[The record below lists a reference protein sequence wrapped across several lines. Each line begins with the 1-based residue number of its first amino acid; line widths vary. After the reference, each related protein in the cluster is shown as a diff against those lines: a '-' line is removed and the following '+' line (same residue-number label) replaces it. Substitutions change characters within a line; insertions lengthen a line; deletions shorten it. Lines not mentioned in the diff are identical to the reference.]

1 MTIEDLKSWIK
12 VINGLYFAT
21 CFICIGG
28 FSYGFVPFS
37 NKDTTINFCVALF
50 FYAIS
55 ILIIGNFIS
64 KEGRVPLINNKYRM
78 YIIFGIIF
86 LLHIIELVCSLYI
99 LQYNVVDD
107 KTIISINYLAFVLT
121 ALGLLLPYGMF
132 LEYSLTLPVLKEIIR
147 LKKEDKENDKKE

>member
-55 ILIIGNFIS
+55 ILIIGNFIDLADV
-64 KEGRVPLINNKYRM
+64 KNN
-78 YIIFGIIF
+78 
-86 LLHIIELVCSLYI
+86 
-99 LQYNVVDD
+99 
-107 KTIISINYLAFVLT
+107 ISFFICDF
-121 ALGLLLPYGMF
+121 F
-132 LEYSLTLPVLKEIIR
+132 
-147 LKKEDKENDKKE
+147 